1 MALTFDSAFENAEL
15 KNQSLTQ
22 EIAGLKRFITP
33 DEELLEGQD
42 MIGYRLVRETESIA
56 EINETLKNET
66 YKNPDNSEAENN
78 KIKEEL
84 LAQIQEHKK
93 DIQRLEKQR
102 EIIPK
107 AIARLE
113 RVQAADP
120 REVATLTI
128 SEGTSRDE
136 IKKLL
141 NAIEARLQQTK
152 SEEEKRLLIYFQGHL
167 ETIKTTLDAGKQVG
181 NIHLFVHQSEFKYL
195 GKVQELKEAHV
206 DMTKHMLVNV
216 LQDLRTEETRLRQN
230 GSDLHRHFAEPIAK
244 IEERVQEMNHNRA
257 TVTDKRKMLETMT
270 VVDKLSM
277 DLQAE
282 KAVNPSFKDRLRGFV
297 NDFRSFLSNT
307 FGIKTSEPESLRSKT
322 MTNMFKMQQDVAK
335 IAHIASSKSI
345 EREDP
350 KRPRM

>member
-1 MALTFDSAFENAEL
+1 MALTFDSAFENKEL
-15 KNQSLTQ
+15 KNQSLAQ

-33 DEELLEGQD
+33 DDELLDGQD

-56 EINETLKNET
+56 EITETLKNET
-66 YKNPDNSEAENN
+66 YKNSDNSEAENN

-93 DIQRLEKQR
+93 DIQKLEKQR
-102 EIIPK
+102 EEIPK

-113 RVQAADP
+113 RMQAADP
-120 REVATLTI
+120 RDMATLTI
-128 SEGTSRDE
+128 SEGTSRNV
-136 IKKLL
+136 IKNLL
-141 NAIEARLQQTK
+141 NGIEARLQQTK
-152 SEEEKRLLIYFQGHL
+152 SDEEKRVLIYFQGHL
-167 ETIKTTLDAGKQVG
+167 ETIKTTLDTGKQVG
-181 NIHLFVHQSEFKYL
+181 NVHLFVHQAEFKYL
-195 GKVQELKEAHV
+195 GKMHELKEVHI
-206 DMTKHMLVNV
+206 DMTKHLLVNV
-216 LQDLRTEETRLRQN
+216 LHDLRTEQTRLQQN
-230 GSDLHRHFAEPIAK
+230 GSDLHRQFAEPIIK
-244 IEERVQEMNHNRA
+244 IEERVQEMNHNRE
-257 TVTDKRKMLETMT
+257 TVADKRKMLETMT

-282 KAVNPSFKDRLRGFV
+282 KTVNPSFKDRLRSFV
-297 NDFRSFLSNT
+297 NNFRSFLSNT

-335 IAHIASSKSI
+335 IAHIAASKSI